1 MYEDGIDG
9 DTLKE
14 VLETAIKRIDIGTA
28 VLPEP
33 LFINSTDGN
42 NTDGDDASTGEN
54 AASCFR
60 EGRVPEEVV
69 VPGPTTTRY
78 GRTVRTE
85 FTAVVIE
92 HHLKWAPLCI
102 SEPGPFP
109 PGAEEASSSRLGRY
123 DFHHVD
129 AMVDWSLQ
137 HNLKVKGHV
146 LVWHVTSYVCLYTER
161 MVLVYILFIVTHSH
175 GTNNTPSYNY

>member
-33 LFINSTDGN
+33 LFINSTDD
-42 NTDGDDASTGEN
+42 NTDGDDDTGEN
-54 AASCFR
+54 ESCFR
-60 EGRVPEEVV
+60 EGRVPEDVV
-69 VPGPTTTRY
+69 VPGPTTRY